1 MGNQIDKNL
10 GFTTPQF
17 QGALNNRPYSDQDR
31 TIFPWNHKERSY
43 SMDEARIPF
52 GNRDNETMGFGSRSG
67 LYSDRSD
74 ASLNEISTV
83 TQDLT
88 KSPYYDPNLDFITCL
103 SLVVMAIL
111 CTMCVLIPIMTVL
124 LASSQSTSWA
134 LWIVGFIVILLV
146 VGGVSFCIYKQQIVR
161 EESRMI
167 LREQDFA
174 RRLARINRGLID
186 EGEERSWETGPRG
199 AYLQYN
205 KNRSSDSPVVID
217 SPIVEQDY

>member
-1 MGNQIDKNL
+1 
-10 GFTTPQF
+10 
-17 QGALNNRPYSDQDR
+17 
-31 TIFPWNHKERSY
+31 
-43 SMDEARIPF
+43 MDEARIPF

-146 VGGVSFCIYKQQIVR
+146 VGGVSFCIYKQQIGR
-161 EESRMI
+161 EERRMI
-167 LREQDFA
+167 LRE
-174 RRLARINRGLID
+174 
-186 EGEERSWETGPRG
+186 
-199 AYLQYN
+199 
-205 KNRSSDSPVVID
+205 
-217 SPIVEQDY
+217 